1 MAVYQIPTDG
11 EGIHRAMYQTLTIDG
26 NTFSVRI
33 ELQYFQRTDKWYLSI
48 YDAVSGSA
56 ILTFIPLRSSAAGRM
71 NDLLG
76 QFEYLG
82 MGSIFCFQAS
92 QDAPSFDPSGTSLGS
107 WSLYWGDRYA

>member
-48 YDAVSGSA
+48 YDIDIHPPPFFCGRQDE
-56 ILTFIPLRSSAAGRM
+56 RSSW
-71 NDLLG
+71 
-76 QFEYLG
+76 
-82 MGSIFCFQAS
+82 
-92 QDAPSFDPSGTSLGS
+92 PV
-107 WSLYWGDRYA
+107 